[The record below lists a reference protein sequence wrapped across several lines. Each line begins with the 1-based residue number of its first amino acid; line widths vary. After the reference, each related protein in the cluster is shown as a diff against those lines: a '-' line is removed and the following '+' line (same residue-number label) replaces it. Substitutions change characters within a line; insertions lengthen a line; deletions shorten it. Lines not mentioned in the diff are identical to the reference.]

1 VGVAPIPAP
10 TFFLLKWNRAICTAL
25 FTLCPFACLVSFPK
39 IFDLDRS
46 MGFASQIAIGNQGQ
60 RKVVQWALTIP
71 GAEKVDGFP

>member
-10 TFFLLKWNRAICTAL
+10 TFFLLKWNRVICTAL

-39 IFDLDRS
+39 IFDVIDLWV
-46 MGFASQIAIGNQGQ
+46 ASQQIAIGNQGQ

-71 GAEKVDGFP
+71 GAEKVDDFP